1 VLFNYL
7 SRNSAAIRVEKVLAM
22 LVESGF
28 VYCCI
33 WARHLLVLIS
43 QPFLRNSS
51 VGGLH
56 TGALSSIHVP
66 GLTRSLV
73 RRNEC
78 LSCIFV
84 GS

>member
-33 WARHLLVLIS
+33 WVRLLIVLFLS
-43 QPFLRNSS
+43 ESHPF
-51 VGGLH
+51 GGVH
-56 TGALSSIHVP
+56 TGALSDINIP
-66 GLTRSLV
+66 RITRSLV
-73 RRNEC
+73 RRNER
-78 LSCIFV
+78 LSCVFL

>member
-1 VLFNYL
+1 MLFSYL

-33 WARHLLVLIS
+33 WARHIFFYFFSETHPLV
-43 QPFLRNSS
+43 
-51 VGGLH
+51 GH
-56 TGALSSIHVP
+56 TGALSNIHIP
-66 GLTRSLV
+66 GTTRSLV
-73 RRNEC
+73 RHNERIP
-78 LSCIFV
+78 CIFL